1 VIAVSWQ
8 NILTFLVGVISFP
21 VVVLALQ
28 RFKPEVVANFLISW
42 LFRIFE
48 DKERANAVSN
58 MLGLRLIVL
67 GVNLVTGIEDD
78 EEVKQALNDILM
90 KTSELMVK
98 LGD

>member
-1 VIAVSWQ
+1 MSWQ